1 MSQAALTKNNSFGS
15 KMAKFTKS
23 YAIILAIL
31 LLVVAYT
38 CGSLLMFGEQYFFT
52 WSNLR
57 NILNQT
63 VTLAIVACGQALIVF
78 TGEFDLSLGQ
88 NVCLTSCVMAWLI
101 KFGGWN
107 PWLAILAAIL
117 VGMVVGSINGTLIA
131 YCNIPCFIVTLG
143 FQMICKGTA
152 KIITNASPI
161 PGMPKEIQFFG
172 RGFIGGSANGIPFSV
187 VLMIALF
194 VIAMFVTN
202 HTKFGRC
209 LYAIG
214 GGREAAYFAGI
225 NVRLCRFAVYTIAG
239 ALCGFSTV
247 ILVTRLDS
255 AALTNGNLY
264 EFDATISC
272 ILGGISL
279 AGGRGKIVQ
288 ALFGALFLTLF
299 FNGMTMMNVNPF
311 VQDVLKGVV
320 MVGAVALDVLRNRT
334 KK

>member
-1 MSQAALTKNNSFGS
+1 MSQATIQNTGDFRSRV
-15 KMAKFTKS
+15 AKFTKS

-31 LLVVAYT
+31 LLVLAYT
-38 CGSLLMFGEQYFFT
+38 AGSLLMFGEQYFFT
-52 WSNLR
+52 WNNLR

-63 VTLAIVACGQALIVF
+63 VTLAIVCCGQALIVT

-107 PWLAILAAIL
+107 PWFAILAAIAT
-117 VGMVVGSINGTLIA
+117 GAVVGACNGTLIS

-161 PGMPKEIQFFG
+161 PGMPAEIQFFG
-172 RGFIGGSANGIPFSV
+172 RGYIGGKAFGIPISV
-187 VLMIALF
+187 VIMVALF
-194 VIAMFVTN
+194 VIAMIITN
-202 HTKFGRC
+202 HTKFGRS
-209 LYAIG
+209 LYAMG

-225 NVRLCRFAVYTIAG
+225 NVKKYRFIVYTIAG
-239 ALCGFSTV
+239 ALCGFSSV

-255 AALTNGNLY
+255 AALTTGNLY
-264 EFDATISC
+264 EFDSTISC

-320 MVGAVALDVLRNRT
+320 MVGAVALDVLRNRRN
-334 KK
+334 

>member
-1 MSQAALTKNNSFGS
+1 MSQAAITKKKNGFGAWIARFS
-15 KMAKFTKS
+15 KS
-23 YAIILAIL
+23 YAIVLAIL
-31 LLVVAYT
+31 LLVVVYT
-38 CGSLLMFGEQYFFT
+38 VGSQLMFQAQYFFT
-52 WSNLR
+52 WNNLR
-57 NILNQT
+57 NILSQT
-63 VTLAIVACGQALIVF
+63 VTLAIVACGQALIVT

-117 VGMVVGSINGTLIA
+117 VGTVVGACNGTLIS
-131 YCNIPCFIVTLG
+131 YFGIPCFIVTLG

-161 PGMPKEIQFFG
+161 PGMPQAIQFFG
-172 RGFIGGSANGIPFSV
+172 RGYIGGRNGIPISV
-187 VLMIALF
+187 VIMIVLF
-194 VIAMFVTN
+194 IFAMFVTN

-225 NVRLCRFAVYTIAG
+225 NVKLYRFLVYTIAG
-239 ALCGFSTV
+239 ALCGFSSV

-279 AGGRGKIVQ
+279 AGGRGKIIQ

-320 MVGAVALDVLRNRT
+320 MVGAVALDVARNHR
-334 KK
+334 K

>member
-1 MSQAALTKNNSFGS
+1 MSQAAVSGNNIFKTRMARFTKN
-15 KMAKFTKS
+15 
-23 YAIILAIL
+23 YAIVIAILA
-31 LLVVAYT
+31 LVVAYT
-38 CGSLLMFGEQYFFT
+38 LASQLMFGEQYFFT
-52 WSNLR
+52 WTNLR

-63 VTLAIVACGQALIVF
+63 VTLAVVCCGQALIVT

-107 PWLAILAAIL
+107 PWLALLATVATGAL
-117 VGMVVGSINGTLIA
+117 VGASNGFLIA

-143 FQMICKGTA
+143 FQMICKGTS
-152 KIITNASPI
+152 KIITNATPI
-161 PGMPKEIQFFG
+161 PGMPESIQFFG
-172 RGFIGGSANGIPFSV
+172 RGFIGGRSGIPISV
-187 VLMIALF
+187 VIMLALF
-194 VIAMFVTN
+194 ALAMFVTN
-202 HTKFGRC
+202 KTKFGRC
-209 LYAIG
+209 LYAMG

-225 NVRLCRFAVYTIAG
+225 NVKLYRFLVYTIAG
-239 ALCGFSTV
+239 FLCGFSSI

-264 EFDATISC
+264 EFDAVISC

-279 AGGRGKIVQ
+279 AGGRGKVIQ
-288 ALFGALFLTLF
+288 AMFGALFLTLF

-320 MVGAVALDVLRNRT
+320 MVGAVALDVVRNRR
-334 KK
+334 

>member
-1 MSQAALTKNNSFGS
+1 MSQAVLQKKSGFGS
-15 KMAKFTKS
+15 KVAKFTKS
-23 YAIILAIL
+23 YAIIIAIL
-31 LLVVAYT
+31 LLVLAYT
-38 CGSLLMFGEQYFFT
+38 AGSLLMFGEQYFFT
-52 WSNLR
+52 WNNLR

-63 VTLAIVACGQALIVF
+63 VTLAIVCCGQALIVT

-107 PWLAILAAIL
+107 PWLAIIAC
-117 VGMVVGSINGTLIA
+117 VVVGAAVGAANGVLIS
-131 YCNIPCFIVTLG
+131 YCGIPCFIVTLG
-143 FQMICKGTA
+143 FQMICKGSA
-152 KIITNASPI
+152 KLVTNASPI
-161 PGMPKEIQFFG
+161 PGMPEAIQFFG
-172 RGFIGGSANGIPFSV
+172 RGYIGGKTYGIPISV
-187 VLMIALF
+187 VIMVVLF
-194 VIAMFVTN
+194 IIAMFVTN

-209 LYAIG
+209 LYAMG

-225 NVRLCRFAVYTIAG
+225 NVKLYRFLVYTIAG
-239 ALCGFSTV
+239 ALCGFSSI

-264 EFDATISC
+264 EFDSTISC

-279 AGGRGKIVQ
+279 AGGRGKVIQ

-320 MVGAVALDVLRNRT
+320 MVGAVALDVLRNRR
-334 KK
+334 K